1 MLTFRQ
7 SVWRHV
13 IAVLV
18 GLMGI
23 ANILSAVLVREVA
36 RQRVLHAFL
45 PFEIV
50 QGSRYLAVVAGL
62 ALLAL
67 GRGLWRGKR
76 GPWALAI
83 ALLLGSAVFHV
94 LKGLDIEETTAAL
107 ALTALLLWQ
116 RGLFVAG
123 PDRPA
128 ISRAFGALLLSVFGL
143 LVYALVGS
151 FLLRAQFAPSVT
163 AVTTLQELGAR
174 LVLNVGPLHPIS
186 RRALWFLQ
194 SFSVIGVAML
204 AYLLGAFL
212 HPIVAVPAASSDR
225 ERALDLLHRYA
236 ASSLSYF
243 AVMPDKSLYFGRE
256 VEGLIAFRVAADVAV
271 VCGDPIVAPDHLQR
285 LLAEFMRHC
294 ARQGWELCLYEVQ
307 AVHLHVYQALGFR
320 TLKIG
325 EDAWIDLPNFTLKGK
340 PIADVRHACSKIER
354 DGLTFEVL
362 EVPCGQPII
371 PGTVSESCADHR
383 PGMDARSA
391 ALWEQMQAIVA
402 KANRGDFELQF
413 SIGRLPP
420 VPDPEARY
428 TLAVGPDRCCVLG
441 LCSWLPIFSVNG
453 WALDVMQRAE
463 EAPNGTME
471 YLIAQSLLYFQRE
484 GATWA
489 SLGMAPLADADLND
503 DEERSLLQRGVRFL
517 YEHPRVNNLYR
528 YKSLFFFKRKFVPIW
543 RSAYLAY
550 ASPLSLPRILFA
562 VLKVHLPGIGPSMIT
577 DFLREQGAKG
587 IDRWSEWLRPRSS
600 ARVKSGDDAGSQ
612 V

>member
-1 MLTFRQ
+1 MVTLRQ
-7 SVWRHV
+7 SVWRHI

-23 ANILSAVLVREVA
+23 ANILSAILVRVVA
-36 RQRVLHAFL
+36 RQRFLRAFL

-116 RGLFVAG
+116 RDTFTAG

-128 ISRAFGALLLSVFGL
+128 VSRAFGALLLSIFGL

-151 FLLRAQFAPSVT
+151 FMLRTQFAPPVT
-163 AVTTLQELGAR
+163 AVPALEELGAR
-174 LVLNVGPLHPIS
+174 LMLNIGPLHPLS

-212 HPIVAVPAASSDR
+212 HPIVAAPAAPSER
-225 ERALDLLHRYA
+225 EHALNLLHRYA
-236 ASSLSYF
+236 DSSLSYF
-243 AVMPDKSLYFGRE
+243 ALMPDKSLYFGRE

-271 VCGDPIVAPDHLQR
+271 VCGDPIVAPDNLQR
-285 LLAEFMRHC
+285 LLAEFMQHC
-294 ARQGWELCLYEVQ
+294 THQGWEICLYEVQ

-354 DGLTFEVL
+354 DGLGFELL
-362 EVPCGQPII
+362 EVQNEQPIT
-371 PGTVSESCADHR
+371 PATVRESCSDHHQ
-383 PGMDARSA
+383 GMDTRPA

-402 KANRGDFELQF
+402 KENRGDFELQF

-428 TLAVGPDRCCVLG
+428 TLAVGPDRNCVLG
-441 LCSWLPIFSVNG
+441 FCSWLPIFSVNG
-453 WALDVMQRAE
+453 WALDVMQRAA

-471 YLIAQSLLYFQRE
+471 YLIAQSLLCFQRQ

-489 SLGMAPLADADLND
+489 SLGMAPLADADLN

-517 YEHPRVNNLYR
+517 YEHPRVNHLYR
-528 YKSLFFFKRKFVPIW
+528 YKSLFFFKRKFVPVW

-550 ASPLSLPRILFA
+550 TSPLSLPRILFA

-577 DFLREQGAKG
+577 DFLLEQGEKG
-587 IDRWSEWLRPRSS
+587 IDRWREWLRTRYS

-612 V
+612 A